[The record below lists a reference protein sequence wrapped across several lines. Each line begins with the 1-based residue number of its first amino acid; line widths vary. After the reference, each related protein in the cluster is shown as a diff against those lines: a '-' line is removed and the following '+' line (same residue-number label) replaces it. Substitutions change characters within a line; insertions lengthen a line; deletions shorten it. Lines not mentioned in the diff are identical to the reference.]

1 MKTLTA
7 HGDVLQAEKI
17 VKKETSILGYIGGKE
32 VFSFEGIRSFSG
44 FSLAP
49 GEEWDVTELKDI
61 DGLEARQKETENAVL
76 LLMEL
81 QMMGGM

>member
-7 HGDVLQAEKI
+7 FNDVLQADKI
-17 VKKETSILGYIGGKE
+17 VKTETSIAGFIGGKE

-49 GEEWDVTELKDI
+49 GEEWDVPQEKEI
-61 DGLEARQKETENAVL
+61 DSLEARQKETENAVL